1 MNVLIAD
8 DDRTSRLIL
17 QKAFSSC
24 EFVFAAANGLEAVTA
39 FKQSYNSGVFF
50 DLVCLDVMMPK
61 MDGQAALRE
70 IRAFEEQCGIS
81 PEKRTK
87 IAMITAQ
94 SNKTNVLNAIRGGCD
109 VYLLKP
115 LSRNEVFSKLRSI
128 GITL

>member
-8 DDRTSRLIL
+8 DDRTSRLTL

-24 EFVFAAANGLEAVTA
+24 EFVYAAANGFEAVTA

-50 DLVCLDVMMPK
+50 DLVCLDVMTPK

-70 IRAFEEQCGIS
+70 IRAFEEQCGIP

-94 SNKTNVLNAIRGGCD
+94 SNKTNVVNAIRGGCD
-109 VYLLKP
+109 VYLLKL
-115 LSRNEVFSKLRSI
+115 LSKNEVFSKLRSI
-128 GITL
+128 GISL